1 LWGVRSIVS
10 LELTP
15 HNMFDIFKAYIAGRT
30 TLTEDEY
37 ARIGSVSILKTL
49 RKHQYLLQ
57 AGDVWRYNA
66 FVCHGC
72 LRAYRVDNKG
82 TEHILHFATENWWT
96 GDRESL
102 LTGNPAASNID
113 ALENSEVILIGKE
126 NFDQLCQQIPAFNAM
141 IQAILEKSFIV
152 NQNRLHAAMSFTA
165 EQKYL
170 NFLEKYPNLVLRIPQ
185 HMIASYLG
193 ITPETLSRIR
203 KDTQKHSRNE

>member
-1 LWGVRSIVS
+1 MRGYRSIRYLWVS
-10 LELTP
+10 HP
-15 HNMFDIFKAYIAGRT
+15 AFMFEIFKAYIAGRT
-30 TLTEDEY
+30 TLTDDEY
-37 ARIGSVSILKTL
+37 ARIEAVSIFKTL

-66 FVCHGC
+66 FVCTGC

-82 TEHILHFATENWWT
+82 AETILHFATENWWT

-102 LTGNPAASNID
+102 ANGTPAASNID

-126 NFDQLCQQIPAFNAM
+126 NFEQLCQQIPAFNAM
-141 IQAILEKSFIV
+141 VQAILEKSFIV

-170 NFLEKYPNLVLRIPQ
+170 NFVEKYPNLVLRVPQ

-203 KDTQKHSRNE
+203 KETHKHPK